1 MIYIASKRGKIESVQ
16 KKYPNAI
23 ICDVTSTSN
32 NSLIKL
38 SPFYPHGDIPV
49 PFSEGVYGESVEGIW
64 QALKVFENED
74 VDLSFL
80 SKTSMKGLKRTCRTH
95 GRVIGHRKGINGLT
109 LLNYQAAKFSIY
121 IPIYKWVL
129 ENKVKAIIDKMRI
142 AMITQDLVLLDYNIS
157 ENVLDKTKPLSHAYL
172 IKAYLLG
179 LYPFGV
185 ESKEIIQ
192 FNYEDI

>member
-121 IPIYKWVL
+121 IPISLVS
-129 ENKVKAIIDKMRI
+129 NKNGRVKK
-142 AMITQDLVLLDYNIS
+142 
-157 ENVLDKTKPLSHAYL
+157 L
-172 IKAYLLG
+172 IK
-179 LYPFGV
+179 
-185 ESKEIIQ
+185 
-192 FNYEDI
+192 